1 MAALIPLVLIV
12 GFMYFALIR
21 PQQKRMRAQQALM
34 SSIEEGDEVLTTGGL
49 YGYVNA
55 IEGEVA
61 WVEIAEGVEIRVAK
75 AAIARKVT
83 SGEVPDHLGD
93 TGGTA
98 TASGALPPPP
108 EHDVAADDDEAEGE
122 R

>member
-61 WVEIAEGVEIRVAK
+61 WVEIAEGVEIRMAK

-83 SGEVPDHLGD
+83 TGEVPDHLGD
-93 TGGTA
+93 TGGA

-108 EHDVAADDDEAEGE
+108 DSTVAQDDDETEDE

>member
-34 SSIEEGDEVLTTGGL
+34 SSIDEGDEVLTTGGV

-55 IEGEVA
+55 IEGEIA
-61 WVEIAEGVEIRVAK
+61 WVEIAEGIEIRVAK

-83 SGEVPDHLGD
+83 TGEVPDHLGASA
-93 TGGTA
+93 TTA
-98 TASGALPPPP
+98 ESSALPPPP
-108 EHDVAADDDEAEGE
+108 EHDVVHEDDETEDE

>member
-34 SSIEEGDEVLTTGGL
+34 SSIDEGDEVLTTGGL

-83 SGEVPDHLGD
+83 TGEVPDHLGD
-93 TGGTA
+93 ATGA

-108 EHDVAADDDEAEGE
+108 EHDSADDDDETEGE